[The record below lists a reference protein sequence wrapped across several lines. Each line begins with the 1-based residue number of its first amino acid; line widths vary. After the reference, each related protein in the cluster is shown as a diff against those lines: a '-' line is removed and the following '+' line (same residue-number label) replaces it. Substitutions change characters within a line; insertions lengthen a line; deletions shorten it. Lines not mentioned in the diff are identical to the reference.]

1 MTVKVSW
8 DNEIKTTIRYDF
20 EGEWNWAEFH
30 AAAQQA
36 FALTRSV
43 EHTVDT
49 ISNFL
54 PGTRLPANAFLQFRR
69 AMVDAPKNR
78 GITVIAGNSSFIT
91 MMVSVFSKVNKQLG
105 KRLMVVSSLQEARKV
120 LAERR
125 KPQPAV
131 AGS

>member
-1 MTVKVSW
+1 MSIKVSW
-8 DNEIKTTIRYDF
+8 DNEAKTIIRYDF
-20 EGEWNWAEFH
+20 EGDWNWEEFH
-30 AAAQQA
+30 VAAQEA
-36 FALTRSV
+36 FKLTRSV

-78 GITVIAGNSSFIT
+78 GVTAIAGNSSFIT
-91 MMVSVFSKVNKQLG
+91 RMVSVFSKVNKRLG
-105 KRLMVVSSLQEARKV
+105 ERLVVVASLEEARKV

-125 KPQPAV
+125 KAQTTA
-131 AGS
+131 AG